1 MRFEDKKEITD
12 KKIIEKEEKRVI
24 ERLISDLLFEAE
36 LKNKKFI
43 NNFSTLQKL
52 KKVVEGSVE
61 VFWFSYKMKLSIE
74 NVYLGVLEELF

>member
-24 ERLISDLLFEAE
+24 ERLVNDLLFEAE
-36 LKNKKFI
+36 LKNKEFI

-52 KKVVEGSVE
+52 KKVVEESVE
-61 VFWFSYKMKLSIE
+61 VFGFHTK
-74 NVYLGVLEELF
+74 